1 MNLKAR
7 NICHSLFL
15 VFYSAYARL
24 LPDRFQHTNQVLCD
38 YQPYFLIIV
47 SLIMGRA
54 NNVTTTKI
62 ATGILAADSAKTC
75 TPLTYIEI

>member
-7 NICHSLFL
+7 NICHSFFL
-15 VFYSAYARL
+15 VLHSAYARL
-24 LPDRFQHTNQVLCD
+24 LPGCFQNTNHVLCD
-38 YQPYFLIIV
+38 YQHYFLIIV

-75 TPLTYIEI
+75 RPFT